1 MVRVYGGGPGATWGQ
16 NAPSGTGGSGG
27 GAGRD
32 RGNTT
37 AAAAAKLNSGGHANV
52 GGYCNVG
59 TYGAAGGGGGAGAAG
74 RNITLAGS
82 GISPDWGDY
91 AGYHASGG
99 GGIGNSTF
107 IGSSAAETTAFLLG
121 ALAGTD
127 ASNVATVAGST
138 GTLYIA
144 AGGGG
149 SVYKTNDTNTA
160 RGLKTGAAGGG
171 GRNHLG
177 DGVAGEAGQANTG
190 SGGGGGRHVTH
201 SAGGSGVCIIRY
213 VVT

>member
-1 MVRVYGGGPGATWGQ
+1 M
-16 NAPSGTGGSGG
+16 
-27 GAGRD
+27 
-32 RGNTT
+32 
-37 AAAAAKLNSGGHANV
+37 
-52 GGYCNVG
+52 
-59 TYGAAGGGGGAGAAG
+59 
-74 RNITLAGS
+74 
-82 GISPDWGDY
+82 
-91 AGYHASGG
+91 
-99 GGIGNSTF
+99 
-107 IGSSAAETTAFLLG
+107 
-121 ALAGTD
+121 
-127 ASNVATVAGST
+127 
-138 GTLYIA
+138 YIA

-190 SGGGGGRHVTH
+190 AGGGGGRHATH